1 MFGFLKNREKG
12 RPDIVLFFTVFALAG
27 TGLAMVYSA
36 SAVLSLK
43 VYGDSFYILKRQLM
57 WFIGGFALLMFFQEL
72 DYKVYLK
79 ATRYILPA
87 AFILLIC
94 VFVPGLGHSAKGS
107 SRWIGQAA
115 IKIQPSEFV
124 KVVMVIYLAKVFSAE
139 HRSDKNQTVQV
150 LLPLAVLAA
159 MFVMIL
165 LQPDFGTA
173 IDLVIVSV
181 CILFVSGFSLL
192 YLLGLFVLSV
202 PAFYLFIYQVGYR
215 WDRIKAYT
223 DPWHD
228 KFGIG
233 YHIVQS
239 FVAFR
244 LGGLLGVGLGFG
256 SMKIA
261 RLPEPHTDFI
271 YAVIAE
277 EAGFFGTAAVIILFC
292 ILFWRGAR
300 IALDAPDSFSKL
312 LATGVTLMV
321 VIQAF
326 INIGVVTGSLP
337 TTGVPLPFISYGGS
351 SLWSNMICAGILLSI
366 SRFCETGKGKVG
378 DFGTQEVW

>member
-1 MFGFLKNREKG
+1 MKFFSAAGDRGK
-12 RPDIVLFFTVFALAG
+12 PDIVLFFIVFALAG

-43 VYGDSFYILKRQLM
+43 TYGDTFYILKRQLM
-57 WFIGGFALLMFFQEL
+57 WFISGFALLMLFQEL
-72 DYKVYLK
+72 DYRLLPKL
-79 ATRYILPA
+79 TRYLLPV
-87 AFILLIC
+87 AFILLVC

-107 SRWIGQAA
+107 ARWIGSGFV
-115 IKIQPSEFV
+115 KIQPSEFV
-124 KVVMVIYLAKVFSAE
+124 KIAMVIYIAKVFSAE
-139 HRSDKNQTVQV
+139 HRLDRNHAVQT
-150 LLPLAVLAA
+150 LLPLVVLAA

-173 IDLVIVSV
+173 IDLVIVCVS
-181 CILFVSGFSLL
+181 ILFISGFSLV
-192 YLLGLFVLSV
+192 YLAGLFILSV
-202 PAFYLFIYQVGYR
+202 PAFYLFIYQVSYR
-215 WDRIKAYT
+215 WDRILAFV

-239 FVAFR
+239 FFAFHK
-244 LGGLLGVGLGFG
+244 GGLLGVGLGYG

-271 YAVIAE
+271 FAVIAE
-277 EAGFFGTAAVIILFC
+277 EAGFFGTAAVIVLFC
-292 ILFWRGAR
+292 LLFWRGAR
-300 IALDAPDSFSKL
+300 IALDAEDPFGKL
-312 LATGVTLMV
+312 LATGVTLMI
-321 VIQAF
+321 VIQAL

-351 SLWSNMICAGILLSI
+351 SLWSSMICAGILLSI
-366 SRFCETGKGKVG
+366 SRRSRRTAHT
-378 DFGTQEVW
+378 DFGTQEVWQ